1 MMSLQ
6 LFTTFFRIGLFTIG
20 SGYAMIPL
28 IQREVVDK
36 RGWFTRDEFLDQF
49 ALAQSAPGP
58 FALNTAIFVGY
69 RMKGVKGAL
78 SAMLGVTL
86 PSFMVMLLIAMY
98 LTGFRENPW
107 VNAAFEGMRPAV
119 LALIVVPFV
128 RYVSRMKWWGVA
140 LALFVAAVIWAV
152 GVSPTYL
159 ILGAAAAGIV
169 LTFWRKF

>member
-1 MMSLQ
+1 
-6 LFTTFFRIGLFTIG
+6 
-20 SGYAMIPL
+20 
-28 IQREVVDK
+28 
-36 RGWFTRDEFLDQF
+36 
-49 ALAQSAPGP
+49 
-58 FALNTAIFVGY
+58 
-69 RMKGVKGAL
+69 
-78 SAMLGVTL
+78 MLGVTL

-140 LALFVAAVIWAV
+140 LALFVAAFIWAV